1 MIINIPI
8 TGAGEE
14 IEIDVLDEYMTQL
27 FSTKEKHT
35 AIRQQFDY
43 IEDIFEEDELRA
55 EEITS
60 NPALMW
66 YVMEYE
72 TGIDC
77 DTMRRDLDSEV
88 MQYFL
93 KSHLF
98 EKEGEEDS
106 LLLQDWTDELKE
118 LESWYPLIFVL
129 PSIFTDALLNSETLA
144 PIATSSPVLM
154 EAIMESDESDIN
166 YIINL

>member
-1 MIINIPI
+1 MIINSPI
-8 TGAGEE
+8 VGAGED
-14 IEIDVLDEYMTQL
+14 IEVDVLDEYMAQL
-27 FSTKEKHT
+27 FPTKEKHT

-43 IEDIFEEDELRA
+43 IEDIFETDQERA

-77 DTMRRDLDSEV
+77 DTMKRDLDSNV

-93 KSHLF
+93 KNYLF
-98 EKEGEEDS
+98 EREGEGDS

-118 LESWYPLIFVL
+118 MEEWYPLIFIL
-129 PSIFTDALLNSETLA
+129 PSIFTDALLNSDILA

-154 EAIMESDESDIN
+154 EAIMESTQEDIN

>member
-8 TGAGEE
+8 IGAGEE

-27 FSTKEKHT
+27 FPTKEKHT

-77 DTMRRDLDSEV
+77 DTMRRDLDSGV

-98 EKEGEEDS
+98 ERDGGGDS
-106 LLLQDWTDELKE
+106 LLLQDWVDELKE
-118 LESWYPLIFVL
+118 LESWYPLMFVL
-129 PSIFTDALLNSETLA
+129 PSIFTDALLGSAILA